1 MKILDRY
8 ILSTY
13 LKTFFSVFTILML
26 IFILQSVW
34 VYISELAG
42 KDLEIEIILKFLIY
56 VSPRI
61 VVLVLP
67 LTILLASIMVF
78 GGFSENYEFAAM
90 KSTGISLQRA
100 MKSLSVFI
108 VLLAVISFF
117 FANSVI
123 PFAEFNFYSLR
134 RNIAKVKPAMA
145 IAEGQ
150 FNQLND
156 INIKVAEKS
165 GENGGFLRDV
175 IIHQKKG
182 NVRGNFTVIKANTG
196 EFISDDTSDIL
207 QLVLF
212 DGNYYDEIQDKDYTK
227 RTKNRPQVKSTFD
240 KYIINIDVSQF
251 NNVDFENKENITK
264 HTMLNVTDLKTAI
277 DSLNTNR
284 NNILETFSETMLR
297 RTTYHNLKLNFK
309 QNELDSITTTEAVDI
324 LKLYEERNSIQIIDL
339 ALNTI
344 KKAKND
350 LTSKSKAMLNSLVNV
365 NKHVVA
371 LHDKFA
377 LGLSCII
384 LFFVGAPLGAL
395 IRKGGIGLPLIIA
408 ILIFLTYH
416 FIGLFAKNSSEDSSV
431 DPVLAAWLSSLI
443 LLPFSIYLTNRATK
457 DRPLIDFDSVLIP
470 LKQLVASKSDS
481 DIFDSQQLTS
491 EDTSELESFENEKL
505 IDIVKNFRQFGLS
518 LNYKQRAL
526 KILNS
531 RGISELQLKMAGNL
545 SNQKYENAL
554 RLYIDFKEHS
564 KLALNLNILTILLG
578 LGGFVLSNNGIPVI
592 GKILSVI
599 AVLSLLFFVVLFLK
613 STSNQSDFY
622 KLLSIKFLTNSFVF
636 IILGIPLFVLYRA
649 FFIKKMKEDLLKIS

>member
-8 ILSTY
+8 ILTTY
-13 LKTFFSVFTILML
+13 LKTFFSVFTILMM

-42 KDLEIEIILKFLIY
+42 KDLEIEIVLKFLLY

-108 VLLAVISFF
+108 VFLAVISFF

-123 PFAEFNFYSLR
+123 PYAEFNFYSLR

-150 FNQLND
+150 FNQLNE

-165 GENGGFLRDV
+165 GENGELLRDV

-182 NVRGNFTVIKANTG
+182 NISGNFTVIKSKTG
-196 EFISDDTSDIL
+196 EFISDDTTDVL
-207 QLVLF
+207 QLVLI
-212 DGNYYDEIQDKDYTK
+212 DGNYYDEVQPKDYTK
-227 RTKNRPQVKSTFD
+227 RTKNRPFVKSTFE

-251 NNVDFENKENITK
+251 NNIDFEKKENITK
-264 HTMLNVTDLKTAI
+264 QTMLNVVDLKTAI
-277 DSLNTNR
+277 DSLNTKR
-284 NNILETFSETMLR
+284 NNVLTKFSETMLQ
-297 RTTYHNLKLNFK
+297 RTNHHTLNLNYKLS
-309 QNELDSITTTEAVDI
+309 ELDSIIQKVDV
-324 LKLYEERNSIQIIDL
+324 LKLYEERKMIQLIDISLNSIKTAKKDL
-339 ALNTI
+339 NSR
-344 KKAKND
+344 
-350 LTSKSKAMLNSLVNV
+350 SKTMLNSMVNI
-365 NKHVVA
+365 NKHIVA
-371 LHDKFA
+371 FHDKFA

-395 IRKGGIGLPLIIA
+395 IRKGGIGLPMIIA

-416 FIGLFAKNSSEDSSV
+416 FIGLFAKNSSEDSSI

-457 DRPLIDFDSVLIP
+457 DRALIDLDSILIP
-470 LKQLVASKSDS
+470 LKQLVTSKSDKELI
-481 DIFDSQQLTS
+481 DIIQISS
-491 EDTSELESFENEKL
+491 EDSSELDQFENKKL

-518 LNYKQRAL
+518 LNYKQTAL

-531 RGISELQLKMAGNL
+531 RGISELELKMGGNL
-545 SNQKYENAL
+545 SNQTYENAL
-554 RLYIDFKEHS
+554 RNYIDFKENS
-564 KLALNLNILTILLG
+564 KLALILNLLTIILG
-578 LGGFVLSNNGIPVI
+578 FGGSILSNNEFQII
-592 GKILSVI
+592 GQSMSVI
-599 AVLSLLFFVVLFLK
+599 AILSFIFFVVVFQK
-613 STSNQSDFY
+613 TTSNQSDFY
-622 KLLSIKFLTNSFVF
+622 KLLNIKFLTNAFVF
-636 IILGIPLFVLYRA
+636 IILGIPLFILYRI

>member
-8 ILSTY
+8 ILTTY
-13 LKTFFSVFTILML
+13 LKTFFSVFTILMM

-42 KDLEIEIILKFLIY
+42 KDLEIEIVLKFLLY

-61 VVLVLP
+61 VILVLP

-108 VLLAVISFF
+108 VFLAVISFF

-123 PFAEFNFYSLR
+123 PYAEFNFYSLR

-150 FNQLND
+150 FNQLNE

-165 GENGGFLRDV
+165 GENGEFLRDV

-182 NVRGNFTVIKANTG
+182 NFTGNFTVIKSKTG
-196 EFISDDTSDIL
+196 EFISDDSSNIL

-212 DGNYYDEIQDKDYTK
+212 DGNYYDEVQSKDYTK
-227 RTKNRPQVKSTFD
+227 RTKNRPLVKSTFE

-251 NNVDFENKENITK
+251 NNIDFEKKETITK
-264 HTMLNVTDLKTAI
+264 HTMLNVVDLKTAI

-284 NNILETFSETMLR
+284 TNVLTTFSETMLK
-297 RTTYHNLKLNFK
+297 RTNQHTLNLNYKLND
-309 QNELDSITTTEAVDI
+309 LDSLTETVDI
-324 LKLYEERNSIQIIDL
+324 LKLYKERKKIQLIDL

-344 KKAKND
+344 KTAKKD
-350 LTSKSKAMLNSLVNV
+350 LNTKSKTMLNTLVNV
-365 NKHVVA
+365 NQHIVA
-371 LHDKFA
+371 FHDKFA

-395 IRKGGIGLPLIIA
+395 IRKGGIGLPLVIA

-416 FIGLFAKNSSEDSSV
+416 FIGLFAKNSSEDSSI
-431 DPVLAAWLSSLI
+431 DPVVAAWLSSLI

-457 DRPLIDFDSVLIP
+457 ERALIDFDSILIP
-470 LKQLVASKSDS
+470 LKHLLTSKSDS
-481 DIFDSQQLTS
+481 KFVDIHQIAS
-491 EDTSELESFENEKL
+491 EDTSELDQFENHKL
-505 IDIVKNFRQFGLS
+505 IDVVKNFRQFGLS
-518 LNYKQRAL
+518 LNYKQAAL
-526 KILNS
+526 KILNK
-531 RGISELQLKMAGNL
+531 RGISELELKMGGNL
-545 SNQKYENAL
+545 SNQNYENAL
-554 RLYIDFKEHS
+554 RNYIDFKENS
-564 KLALNLNILTILLG
+564 KLALVFNLLTIVLG
-578 LGGFVLSNNGIPVI
+578 FGGSILSNNEFPTI
-592 GKILSVI
+592 GQAMSGI
-599 AVLSLLFFVVLFLK
+599 AVISLIFFVIVFQK
-613 STSNQSDFY
+613 TTSNQSDFY
-622 KLLSIKFLTNSFVF
+622 KLLNVKFLTNAFVF
-636 IILGIPLFVLYRA
+636 IILGIPLFFLYRI

>member
-8 ILSTY
+8 ILTTY
-13 LKTFFSVFTILML
+13 LKTFFSVFTILMM

-42 KDLEIEIILKFLIY
+42 KDLEIEIVLKFLLY

-108 VLLAVISFF
+108 IFLAVISFF

-123 PFAEFNFYSLR
+123 PYAEFNFYSLR

-165 GENGGFLRDV
+165 GENGEFLKDI

-182 NVRGNFTVIKANTG
+182 TFTGNFTVIKANTG
-196 EFISDDTSDIL
+196 EFISDETSDIL

-212 DGNYYDEIQDKDYTK
+212 DGNYYDEIQHKDYTK
-227 RTKNRPQVKSTFD
+227 RTKNRPQVKSTFE

-251 NNVDFENKENITK
+251 NDIDFESKETITK
-264 HTMLNVTDLKTAI
+264 HTMLNVVDLKTAI
-277 DSLNTNR
+277 DSLNIKR
-284 NNILETFSETMLR
+284 EGILTTFSETMLK
-297 RTTYHNLKLNFK
+297 RTNQHTLNINYKLS
-309 QNELDSITTTEAVDI
+309 ELDSITETVDI
-324 LKLYEERNSIQIIDL
+324 LNLYEERKSIQLIDL
-339 ALNTI
+339 ALNTT
-344 KKAKND
+344 KTARKD
-350 LTSKSKAMLNSLVNV
+350 LTAKSKTMLDSLVTV

-371 LHDKFA
+371 FHDKFA

-408 ILIFLTYH
+408 ILIFLSYH

-431 DPVLAAWLSSLI
+431 DPVVAAWLSSLI

-457 DRPLIDFDSVLIP
+457 DRALIDFDSVLIP
-470 LKQLVASKSDS
+470 LKHLVTSKSDGEIV
-481 DIFDSQQLTS
+481 DVQQLTS
-491 EDTSELESFENEKL
+491 EDTSELDNFENHKL

-518 LNYKQRAL
+518 LNYKQTAL
-526 KILNS
+526 KILNT
-531 RGISELQLKMAGNL
+531 RGISELELKMGGDL
-545 SNQKYENAL
+545 SNQNYENAL
-554 RLYIDFKEHS
+554 RLYIDFKENS
-564 KLALNLNILTILLG
+564 KLALVLNILTIVLG
-578 LGGFVLSNNGIPVI
+578 FGGSILSNNGIPIV
-592 GKILSVI
+592 GQILSGI
-599 AVLSLLFFVVLFLK
+599 AILSLIFFVVVFQK
-613 STSNQSDFY
+613 TTSNQSDFY

-636 IILGIPLFVLYRA
+636 IILGIPLFFLYRP
-649 FFIKKMKEDLLKIS
+649 FFVKKMKEDLLKIS

>member
-1 MKILDRY
+1 M
-8 ILSTY
+8 
-13 LKTFFSVFTILML
+13 M

-42 KDLEIEIILKFLIY
+42 KDLEIEIVLKFLLY

-61 VVLVLP
+61 VILVLP

-108 VLLAVISFF
+108 VFLAVISFF

-123 PFAEFNFYSLR
+123 PYAEFNFYSLR

-150 FNQLND
+150 FNQLNE

-165 GENGGFLRDV
+165 GENGEFLRDV

-182 NVRGNFTVIKANTG
+182 NFTGNFTVIKSKTG
-196 EFISDDTSDIL
+196 EFISDDSSNIL

-212 DGNYYDEIQDKDYTK
+212 DGNYYDEVQSKDYTK
-227 RTKNRPQVKSTFD
+227 RTKNRPLVKSTFE

-251 NNVDFENKENITK
+251 NNIDFEKKETITK
-264 HTMLNVTDLKTAI
+264 HTMLNVVDLKTAI

-284 NNILETFSETMLR
+284 TNVLTTFSETMLK
-297 RTTYHNLKLNFK
+297 RTNQHTLNLNYKLND
-309 QNELDSITTTEAVDI
+309 LDSLTETVDI
-324 LKLYEERNSIQIIDL
+324 LKLYKERKKIQLIDL

-344 KKAKND
+344 KTAKKD
-350 LTSKSKAMLNSLVNV
+350 LNAKSKTMLNTLVNV
-365 NKHVVA
+365 NQHIVA
-371 LHDKFA
+371 FHDKFA

-395 IRKGGIGLPLIIA
+395 IRKGGIGLPLVIA

-416 FIGLFAKNSSEDSSV
+416 FIGLFAKNSSEDSSI
-431 DPVLAAWLSSLI
+431 DPVVAAWLSSLI

-457 DRPLIDFDSVLIP
+457 DRALIDFDSILIP
-470 LKQLVASKSDS
+470 LKHLLTSKSDS
-481 DIFDSQQLTS
+481 KFVDIHQIAS
-491 EDTSELESFENEKL
+491 EDTSELDQFENHKL
-505 IDIVKNFRQFGLS
+505 IDVVKNFRQFGLS
-518 LNYKQRAL
+518 LNYKQAAL
-526 KILNS
+526 KILNK
-531 RGISELQLKMAGNL
+531 RGISELELKMGGNL
-545 SNQKYENAL
+545 SNQNYENAL
-554 RLYIDFKEHS
+554 RNYIDFKENS
-564 KLALNLNILTILLG
+564 KLALVFNLLTIVLG
-578 LGGFVLSNNGIPVI
+578 FGGSILSNNEFPTI
-592 GKILSVI
+592 GQAMSGI
-599 AVLSLLFFVVLFLK
+599 AVISLIFFVIVFQK
-613 STSNQSDFY
+613 TTSNQSDFY
-622 KLLSIKFLTNSFVF
+622 KLLNVKFLTNAFVF
-636 IILGIPLFVLYRA
+636 IILGIPLFFLYRI

>member
-1 MKILDRY
+1 M
-8 ILSTY
+8 
-13 LKTFFSVFTILML
+13 M

-42 KDLEIEIILKFLIY
+42 KDLEIEIVLKFLLY

-61 VVLVLP
+61 VILVLP

-108 VLLAVISFF
+108 VFLAVISFF

-123 PFAEFNFYSLR
+123 PYAEFNFYSLR

-150 FNQLND
+150 FNQLNE

-165 GENGGFLRDV
+165 GENGEFLRDV

-182 NVRGNFTVIKANTG
+182 NFTGNFTVIKSKTG
-196 EFISDDTSDIL
+196 EFISDDSSNIL

-212 DGNYYDEIQDKDYTK
+212 DGNYYDEVQSKDYTK
-227 RTKNRPQVKSTFD
+227 RTKNRPLVKSTFE

-251 NNVDFENKENITK
+251 NNIDFEKKETITK
-264 HTMLNVTDLKTAI
+264 HTMLNVVDLKTAI

-284 NNILETFSETMLR
+284 TNVLTTFSETMLK
-297 RTTYHNLKLNFK
+297 RTNQHTLNLNYKLND
-309 QNELDSITTTEAVDI
+309 LDSLTETVDI
-324 LKLYEERNSIQIIDL
+324 LKLYKERKKIQLIDL

-344 KKAKND
+344 KTAKKD
-350 LTSKSKAMLNSLVNV
+350 LNTKSKTMLNTLVNV
-365 NKHVVA
+365 NQHIVA
-371 LHDKFA
+371 FHDKFA

-395 IRKGGIGLPLIIA
+395 IRKGGIGLPLVIA

-416 FIGLFAKNSSEDSSV
+416 FIGLFAKNSSEDSSI
-431 DPVLAAWLSSLI
+431 DPVVAAWLSSLI

-457 DRPLIDFDSVLIP
+457 DRALIDFDSILIP
-470 LKQLVASKSDS
+470 LKHLLTSKSDS
-481 DIFDSQQLTS
+481 KFVDIHQIAS
-491 EDTSELESFENEKL
+491 EDTSELDQFENHKL
-505 IDIVKNFRQFGLS
+505 IDVVKNFRQFGLS
-518 LNYKQRAL
+518 LNYKQAAL
-526 KILNS
+526 KILNK
-531 RGISELQLKMAGNL
+531 RGISELELKMGGNL
-545 SNQKYENAL
+545 SNQNYENAL
-554 RLYIDFKEHS
+554 RNYIDFKENS
-564 KLALNLNILTILLG
+564 KLALVFNLLTIVLG
-578 LGGFVLSNNGIPVI
+578 FGGSILSNNEFPTI
-592 GKILSVI
+592 GQAMSGI
-599 AVLSLLFFVVLFLK
+599 AVISLIFFVIVFQK
-613 STSNQSDFY
+613 TTSNQSDFY
-622 KLLSIKFLTNSFVF
+622 KLLNVKFLTNAFVF
-636 IILGIPLFVLYRA
+636 IILGIPLFFLYRI

>member
-8 ILSTY
+8 ILTTY
-13 LKTFFSVFTILML
+13 LKTFFSVFTILMM

-42 KDLEIEIILKFLIY
+42 KDLEIEVILKFLIY

-108 VLLAVISFF
+108 VFLAVISFF

-123 PFAEFNFYSLR
+123 PYAEFNFYSLR

-165 GENGGFLRDV
+165 GENGEFLKDV

-182 NVRGNFTVIKANTG
+182 NIRGNFTVIKANTG
-196 EFISDDTSDIL
+196 EFISNETSDIL

-227 RTKNRPQVKSTFD
+227 RTKNRPQVKSTFE

-251 NNVDFENKENITK
+251 NNIDFESKESITK
-264 HTMLNVTDLKTAI
+264 HTMLNVMDLKTSI
-277 DSLNTNR
+277 DSLNTKR
-284 NNILETFSETMLR
+284 GEILKTFSETILK
-297 RTTYHNLKLNFK
+297 RTNHHTLNLNYKLG
-309 QNELDSITTTEAVDI
+309 EEDSITKPVDV
-324 LKLYEERNSIQIIDL
+324 LKLYKERKIIQLIEL
-339 ALNTI
+339 ALNTTKTA
-344 KKAKND
+344 KKD
-350 LTSKSKAMLNSLVNV
+350 LTSKSKTMLNTLVNV
-365 NKHVVA
+365 NKHIVA

-416 FIGLFAKNSSEDSSV
+416 FIGLFAKNSSEDSSI

-457 DRPLIDFDSVLIP
+457 DRALIDFDSILIP
-470 LKQLVASKSDS
+470 LKHLVTSELDS
-481 DIFDSQQLTS
+481 EIANSQQLTS
-491 EDTSELESFENEKL
+491 EDTSELKGFENGKL

-518 LNYKQRAL
+518 LNYKQTAL

-531 RGISELQLKMAGNL
+531 RGISELELKMGGNL

-554 RLYIDFKEHS
+554 RLYIDFKENS
-564 KLALNLNILTILLG
+564 KLALVLNTLTIVLG
-578 LGGFVLSNNGIPVI
+578 FWSSVLSNNDFPIIGTTLSGIA
-592 GKILSVI
+592 ILT
-599 AVLSLLFFVVLFLK
+599 LLFFVVVFQK
-613 STSNQSDFY
+613 TTSNQSDFY

-636 IILGIPLFVLYRA
+636 IILGIPLFFLYRPY
-649 FFIKKMKEDLLKIS
+649 FVKKMKEDLLKIS

>member
-8 ILSTY
+8 ILTTY
-13 LKTFFSVFTILML
+13 LKTFFSVFTILMM
-26 IFILQSVW
+26 IFILQSIW

-42 KDLEIEIILKFLIY
+42 KDLEIIVVLKFLLY

-108 VLLAVISFF
+108 VFLAVISFF

-150 FNQLND
+150 FNQLNE

-165 GENGGFLRDV
+165 GENGEFLRDV

-182 NVRGNFTVIKANTG
+182 TYTGNFTVIKANTG
-196 EFISDDTSDIL
+196 EFISDESSDIL

-212 DGNYYDEIQDKDYTK
+212 DGNYYDEIQHKDYTK
-227 RTKNRPQVKSTFD
+227 RTKNRPQVKSTFE

-251 NNVDFENKENITK
+251 NNIDFESKENITK
-264 HTMLNVTDLKTAI
+264 HTMLNVVDLKTAI
-277 DSLNTNR
+277 DSLNIKRSDVLT
-284 NNILETFSETMLR
+284 TFSETMLK
-297 RTTYHNLKLNFK
+297 RTNHHTLNLNYKVS
-309 QNELDSITTTEAVDI
+309 ELDSITETVDV
-324 LKLYEERNSIQIIDL
+324 LKLYEERKSIQLIEL
-339 ALNTI
+339 ALNTTKTA
-344 KKAKND
+344 KKD
-350 LTSKSKAMLNSLVNV
+350 LTSRSKTMLDTLVTV

-395 IRKGGIGLPLIIA
+395 IRKGGIGLPLVIA

-457 DRPLIDFDSVLIP
+457 DRALIDFDSILIP
-470 LKQLVASKSDS
+470 LKNLVTSKSDS
-481 DIFDSQQLTS
+481 EIVDSQQLTS
-491 EDTSELESFENEKL
+491 ENTSELDGFDNDKL
-505 IDIVKNFRQFGLS
+505 IDIIKNFRQFGLS
-518 LNYKQRAL
+518 LNYKQTAL

-531 RGISELQLKMAGNL
+531 RGISELELKMGGNL
-545 SNQKYENAL
+545 SNQNYENAL
-554 RLYIDFKEHS
+554 RLYIDFKENS
-564 KLALNLNILTILLG
+564 KLALVLNILTIIFG
-578 LGGFVLSNNGIPVI
+578 LGGSFLSDNEIPVM
-592 GKILSVI
+592 GKILSGI
-599 AVLSLLFFVVLFLK
+599 AILSLIFFVVVFQK
-613 STSNQSDFY
+613 TTSNQSDFY

-636 IILGIPLFVLYRA
+636 IILGIPLFFLYRP
-649 FFIKKMKEDLLKIS
+649 FFIKKMKEDLKKIS

>member
-8 ILSTY
+8 ILTTY
-13 LKTFFSVFTILML
+13 LKTFFSVFTILMM

-42 KDLEIEIILKFLIY
+42 KDLEIEIVLKFLLY

-108 VLLAVISFF
+108 IFLAVISFF

-165 GENGGFLRDV
+165 GENGEFLKDV

-182 NVRGNFTVIKANTG
+182 TFTGNFTVIKANTG
-196 EFISDDTSDIL
+196 EFISDETSDIL

-212 DGNYYDEIQDKDYTK
+212 DGNYYDEIQSKDYTT
-227 RTKNRPQVKSTFD
+227 RTKNRPQVKSTFE

-251 NNVDFENKENITK
+251 NDIDFESKETITK
-264 HTMLNVTDLKTAI
+264 HTMLNVVDLKTAI
-277 DSLNTNR
+277 DSLNIKR
-284 NNILETFSETMLR
+284 EGILTTFSETMLK
-297 RTTYHNLKLNFK
+297 RTNQHTLNLNYKLS
-309 QNELDSITTTEAVDI
+309 ELDSITETVDI
-324 LKLYEERNSIQIIDL
+324 LNLYEERKSIQLIDL
-339 ALNTI
+339 ALNTTKTA
-344 KKAKND
+344 KKD
-350 LTSKSKAMLNSLVNV
+350 LTAKSKTMLDSLVTV

-371 LHDKFA
+371 FHDKFA

-431 DPVLAAWLSSLI
+431 DPVVAAWLSSLI

-457 DRPLIDFDSVLIP
+457 DRALIDFDSVLIP
-470 LKQLVASKSDS
+470 LKHLVTSKSDGRNCRC
-481 DIFDSQQLTS
+481 T
-491 EDTSELESFENEKL
+491 T
-505 IDIVKNFRQFGLS
+505 
-518 LNYKQRAL
+518 
-526 KILNS
+526 
-531 RGISELQLKMAGNL
+531 
-545 SNQKYENAL
+545 
-554 RLYIDFKEHS
+554 IDF
-564 KLALNLNILTILLG
+564 
-578 LGGFVLSNNGIPVI
+578 
-592 GKILSVI
+592 
-599 AVLSLLFFVVLFLK
+599 
-613 STSNQSDFY
+613 
-622 KLLSIKFLTNSFVF
+622 
-636 IILGIPLFVLYRA
+636 
-649 FFIKKMKEDLLKIS
+649 

>member
-1 MKILDRY
+1 MSL
-8 ILSTY
+8 
-13 LKTFFSVFTILML
+13 
-26 IFILQSVW
+26 FI
-34 VYISELAG
+34 
-42 KDLEIEIILKFLIY
+42 K
-56 VSPRI
+56 
-61 VVLVLP
+61 
-67 LTILLASIMVF
+67 
-78 GGFSENYEFAAM
+78 
-90 KSTGISLQRA
+90 
-100 MKSLSVFI
+100 
-108 VLLAVISFF
+108 
-117 FANSVI
+117 
-123 PFAEFNFYSLR
+123 
-134 RNIAKVKPAMA
+134 
-145 IAEGQ
+145 
-150 FNQLND
+150 
-156 INIKVAEKS
+156 
-165 GENGGFLRDV
+165 
-175 IIHQKKG
+175 KKG
-182 NVRGNFTVIKANTG
+182 NARGNFTVIKANTG

-264 HTMLNVTDLKTAI
+264 HTMLNVKDLKTAI

-481 DIFDSQQLTS
+481 EIFDSQQLTS

-564 KLALNLNILTILLG
+564 KLALVLNILTILLG

-636 IILGIPLFVLYRA
+636 IILGIPLFVLYRP

>member
-8 ILSTY
+8 ILITY
-13 LKTFFSVFTILML
+13 LKTFISVFTILMM

-42 KDLEIEIILKFLIY
+42 KELEIEIILKFLLY

-108 VLLAVISFF
+108 VFLAVISFF

-123 PFAEFNFYSLR
+123 PYAEFNFYSLR

-150 FNQLND
+150 FNQLSD

-165 GENGGFLRDV
+165 GENGEFLKDV

-182 NVRGNFTVIKANTG
+182 TYTGNFTVIKANTG
-196 EFISDDTSDIL
+196 EFISNETSDVL

-212 DGNYYDEIQDKDYTK
+212 DGNYYDEIQHKDYTK
-227 RTKNRPQVKSTFD
+227 RTKNRPQVKSTFE

-251 NNVDFENKENITK
+251 NNIDFKSKESITK
-264 HTMLNVTDLKTAI
+264 HTMLNVADLKTAI
-277 DSLNTNR
+277 DSLNRKRDTV
-284 NNILETFSETMLR
+284 LTAFSETMLK
-297 RTTYHNLKLNFK
+297 RTNHHTLNLNYKVRE
-309 QNELDSITTTEAVDI
+309 QDSIPKSVDI
-324 LKLYEERNSIQIIDL
+324 LKLYDERKSIQLIEL
-339 ALNTI
+339 ALNTTKTA
-344 KKAKND
+344 KKD
-350 LTSKSKAMLNSLVNV
+350 LTSKSKKMLNSLVTV

-457 DRPLIDFDSVLIP
+457 DRALIDFDSILIP
-470 LKQLVASKSDS
+470 LKRLVTSKSDS
-481 DIFDSQQLTS
+481 EIVDVQQLTS
-491 EDTSELESFENEKL
+491 EDTSELDGFENNKL
-505 IDIVKNFRQFGLS
+505 IDVVKNFRQFGLS
-518 LNYKQRAL
+518 LNYKQTAL

-531 RGISELQLKMAGNL
+531 RGISELELKMGGDL
-545 SNQKYENAL
+545 SNQNYENAL
-554 RLYIDFKEHS
+554 RLYIDFKENS
-564 KLALNLNILTILLG
+564 KLALLLNIFTIVLG
-578 LGGFVLSNNGIPVI
+578 LGGSILSNNGIPVI
-592 GKILSVI
+592 GKILTGI
-599 AVLSLLFFVVLFLK
+599 AVLSLIFFVVVFQK
-613 STSNQSDFY
+613 TTSNQSDFY

-636 IILGIPLFVLYRA
+636 ILLGIPLFFLYRP

>member
-8 ILSTY
+8 ILTTY
-13 LKTFFSVFTILML
+13 LKTFFSVFTILMM
-26 IFILQSVW
+26 IFILQSLW

-42 KDLEIEIILKFLIY
+42 KDLEIEVILKFLIY

-108 VLLAVISFF
+108 VFLAVISFF

-134 RNIAKVKPAMA
+134 KNIAKVKPAMA

-165 GENGGFLRDV
+165 GENGEFLRDV

-182 NVRGNFTVIKANTG
+182 NARGNFTVIKANTG
-196 EFISDDTSDIL
+196 EFVSDENSDVL

-227 RTKNRPQVKSTFD
+227 RTKNRPQVKSTFE

-251 NNVDFENKENITK
+251 NDIDFESKESITK

-277 DSLNTNR
+277 DSLNTKR
-284 NNILETFSETMLR
+284 SDILETFSETMLK
-297 RTTYHNLKLNFK
+297 RTNHHTLNLNYKLS
-309 QNELDSITTTEAVDI
+309 EMDSITETVDV
-324 LKLYEERNSIQIIDL
+324 LKLYEERKSIQIIEL
-339 ALNTI
+339 ALSTI
-344 KKAKND
+344 KTAKKD
-350 LTSKSKAMLNSLVNV
+350 LTSKSKTMLNTLVNV

-457 DRPLIDFDSVLIP
+457 DRALIDFDSVLIP

-481 DIFDSQQLTS
+481 EIVNTQQLTS
-491 EDTSELESFENEKL
+491 ENTSELESFENEKL

-518 LNYKQRAL
+518 LNYKKTAL

-531 RGISELQLKMAGNL
+531 RGISELQLKMTGDL

-554 RLYIDFKEHS
+554 RLFIDFKEHS
-564 KLALNLNILTILLG
+564 KLALVLNILTIILG
-578 LGGFVLSNNGIPVI
+578 FGGSVLSNNGIPVM
-592 GKILSVI
+592 GKIMSGI
-599 AVLSLLFFVVLFLK
+599 AVLTLLFFVVVFQK
-613 STSNQSDFY
+613 TTSNQSDFY

-636 IILGIPLFVLYRA
+636 IILGIPLFFLYRPY
-649 FFIKKMKEDLLKIS
+649 FVKKMKEDLLKIS

>member
-1 MKILDRY
+1 M
-8 ILSTY
+8 
-13 LKTFFSVFTILML
+13 M

-42 KDLEIEIILKFLIY
+42 KDLEIVVVLKFLLY

-108 VLLAVISFF
+108 VFLAVISFF

-150 FNQLND
+150 FNQLNE

-165 GENGGFLRDV
+165 GENGEFLRDV

-182 NVRGNFTVIKANTG
+182 TYTGNFTVIKANTG
-196 EFISDDTSDIL
+196 EFISDESSDIL

-212 DGNYYDEIQDKDYTK
+212 DGNYYDEIQHKDYTK
-227 RTKNRPQVKSTFD
+227 RTKNRPQVKSTFE

-251 NNVDFENKENITK
+251 NNIDFESKENITK
-264 HTMLNVTDLKTAI
+264 HTMLNVVDLKTAI
-277 DSLNTNR
+277 DSLNIKRSDVLT
-284 NNILETFSETMLR
+284 TFSETMLK
-297 RTTYHNLKLNFK
+297 RTNHHTLNLNYKVS
-309 QNELDSITTTEAVDI
+309 ELDSITETVDV
-324 LKLYEERNSIQIIDL
+324 LKLYEERKSIQLIDL
-339 ALNTI
+339 ALNTTKTA
-344 KKAKND
+344 KKD
-350 LTSKSKAMLNSLVNV
+350 LTSRSKTMLDTLVTV

-395 IRKGGIGLPLIIA
+395 IRKGGIGLPLVIA

-457 DRPLIDFDSVLIP
+457 DRALIDFDSILIP
-470 LKQLVASKSDS
+470 LKKLVTSKSDS
-481 DIFDSQQLTS
+481 EIVDSQQLTS
-491 EDTSELESFENEKL
+491 EDTSELDNFDNDKL
-505 IDIVKNFRQFGLS
+505 IDIIKNFRQFGLS
-518 LNYKQRAL
+518 LNYKQTAL

-531 RGISELQLKMAGNL
+531 RGISELELKMGGNL
-545 SNQKYENAL
+545 SNQNYENAL
-554 RLYIDFKEHS
+554 RLYIDFKENS
-564 KLALNLNILTILLG
+564 KLAIVLNILTIILG
-578 LGGFVLSNNGIPVI
+578 LGGSFLSNNEIPVM
-592 GKILSVI
+592 GKILSGI
-599 AVLSLLFFVVLFLK
+599 AILTLIFFVVVFQK
-613 STSNQSDFY
+613 TTSNQSDFY

-636 IILGIPLFVLYRA
+636 IILGIPLFFLYRP
-649 FFIKKMKEDLLKIS
+649 FFIKKMKEDLKKIS

>member
-264 HTMLNVTDLKTAI
+264 HTMLNVKDLKTAI

-284 NNILETFSETMLR
+284 NNILETFSETMLK
-297 RTTYHNLKLNFK
+297 RTTYHTLKLNFK

-481 DIFDSQQLTS
+481 EIFDSQQLTS

-564 KLALNLNILTILLG
+564 KLALVLNILTILLG

-636 IILGIPLFVLYRA
+636 IILGIPLFVLYRP